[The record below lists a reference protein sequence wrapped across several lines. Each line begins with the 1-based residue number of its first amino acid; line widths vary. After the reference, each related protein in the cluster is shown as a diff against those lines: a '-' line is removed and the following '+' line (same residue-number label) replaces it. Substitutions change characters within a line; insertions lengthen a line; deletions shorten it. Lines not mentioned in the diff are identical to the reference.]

1 MKLMERRYRCAN
13 GVVERTRFFVGDN
26 TVIFRGRKRVGKE
39 RKQEQN
45 LQSCIRKVAR
55 ILNCNYNHDNGL
67 LLTLD
72 LHEGGLEKLLGKLGE
87 EQRAVL
93 SSLRNPV
100 GEIGTWQAV
109 GKRKLKRRDTGTE
122 AKEEQ
127 GKATEEAMNALREA
141 MDHELTLWLRR
152 IKRKHEGKIKAL
164 MVVSDMDHETGEL
177 VRCHC
182 HAVLAAEGISW
193 DLLRQEWK
201 LGSVDIRQL
210 RKQPD
215 YTPIAV
221 YLMKQVRRQPEK
233 KKYRVTQGME
243 MPVVEERIITGHS
256 EIRVPPG
263 AYVLERS
270 EFHTDSVGQYIRYI
284 PGKKGRRKQD
294 RKEDDRDEVQEDTG
308 H

>member
-1 MKLMERRYRCAN
+1 MERRYKCKN

-26 TVIFRGRKRVGKE
+26 TVVYRGKKRVSKE

-45 LQSCIRKVAR
+45 MMSCVRKVAR
-55 ILNCNYNHDNGL
+55 ILNCNYSHDNGL

-72 LHEGGLEKLLGKLGE
+72 LHEDGLKMLMRSLTEG
-87 EQRAVL
+87 QREILDA
-93 SSLRNPV
+93 LRCPV
-100 GEIGTWQAV
+100 GEIGTWHSVRKQKTQVCTVEASEAE
-109 GKRKLKRRDTGTE
+109 KRKGELARETMD
-122 AKEEQ
+122 
-127 GKATEEAMNALREA
+127 ALRGA
-141 MDHELTLWLRR
+141 MDHQLTLWLRR

-182 HAVLAAEGISW
+182 HVVLAAEGLSW
-193 DLLRQEWK
+193 DLLRREWK
-201 LGSVDIRQL
+201 LGAVDIRQL

-221 YLMKQVRRQPEK
+221 YLMKQVRSQPEK

-243 MPVVEERIITGHS
+243 LPEVEERVITGS
-256 EIRVPPG
+256 AEIRVPAG

-270 EFHTDSVGQYIRYI
+270 EYREDSLGQYIRYI
-284 PGKKGRRKQD
+284 PRREKGRRKKGEGGD
-294 RKEDDRDEVQEDTG
+294 LR
-308 H
+308 